1 MSIKR
6 VTDRW
11 EVRTSQICF
20 PRSEGRPRLHTCLC
34 VIGQPIYDVRTEGRW
49 GCLKMDAELHY
60 LHLNDTS
67 TQGGGSKLWNSVG
80 IIYGWSPLRVP
91 VPAPHTRM
99 KYAIIFGNMHI
110 ISQSQVRNGTD
121 HRAIEAM
128 YVVHHCLFYCSFEN
142 TWGVCINVSENINN
156 HGV

>member
-1 MSIKR
+1 MR
-6 VTDRW
+6 GTYVTDLLPPKRRSSSVTHLSLCHRTTHIW
-11 EVRTSQICF
+11 CPHWREVGVLKNGCRVALPTLKWYF
-20 PRSEGRPRLHTCLC
+20 HTRRGIQT
-34 VIGQPIYDVRTEGRW
+34 VEFSWY
-49 GCLKMDAELHY
+49 
-60 LHLNDTS
+60 HL
-67 TQGGGSKLWNSVG
+67 WMV
-80 IIYGWSPLRVP
+80 PLRVP